1 MGRVEDGENPMAG
14 LIFDA
19 AGNLYGTTAFGGLTP
34 QFAGIVFRLTPNADG
49 TWVESVLHR
58 FHLTDGKL
66 PLAGL
71 IFDAAGNLYGT
82 TRWGGGGTNCPSED
96 GCGTVFKLTH
106 NADGSWSYTKLH
118 SFNALPGKFPTG
130 DLVLDAAGNLYGTAY
145 AGGPADGGVV
155 FRLTH
160 NPDGSWGYS
169 VLHVFLG
176 KPALD
181 PFLGGLVLDKV
192 GNLYGVTA
200 GCASGTGCQ
209 GVVYEITQ

>member
-1 MGRVEDGENPMAG
+1 TNRLMNISAPSGLDPLATRRHLPPHMGRVEDGENPMAG

-34 QFAGIVFRLTPNADG
+34 QFAGIVVRLTPNA
-49 TWVESVLHR
+49 
-58 FHLTDGKL
+58 
-66 PLAGL
+66 
-71 IFDAAGNLYGT
+71 
-82 TRWGGGGTNCPSED
+82 
-96 GCGTVFKLTH
+96 
-106 NADGSWSYTKLH
+106 
-118 SFNALPGKFPTG
+118 
-130 DLVLDAAGNLYGTAY
+130 
-145 AGGPADGGVV
+145 
-155 FRLTH
+155 
-160 NPDGSWGYS
+160 DGSWGYS